1 MKISNNGISLIKQ
14 FEGLSLKPY
23 LDAINVPTIGY
34 GSTYYRDNKKVTM
47 NDKPIT
53 EDEANSLL
61 AYIANKDFGSFINK
75 VVKVEL
81 NQNQFD
87 ALVSFAYNLG
97 NGNLQNSTLLKKL
110 NSGDFIGASNEFI
123 KWNKAGGK
131 ELAGLTKR
139 REREKK
145 LFLS

>member
-1 MKISNNGISLIKQ
+1 MQLSEEGLNLIKE
-14 FEGLSLKPY
+14 FEGFRSNPY
-23 LDAINVPTIGY
+23 KCSAGVTTIGY
-34 GSTYYRDNKKVTM
+34 GSTYYRNGKKVSM
-47 NDKPIT
+47 LDKPIS
-53 EDEANSLL
+53 EDEAKSLL
-61 AYIANKDFGSFINK
+61 AYIANKDFGEFVNK

-97 NGNLQNSTLLKKL
+97 NGNLQNSTLLKKV
-110 NSGDFIGASNEFI
+110 NQKDFVGASKEFV

-131 ELAGLTKR
+131 ELVGLTRR
-139 REREKK
+139 REKERD

>member
-1 MKISNNGISLIKQ
+1 MQLSEKGLNLIKE
-14 FEGLSLKPY
+14 FEGFRSNPY
-23 LDAINVPTIGY
+23 KCSAGVATIGY
-34 GSTYYRDNKKVTM
+34 GSTYYRNGKKVSM
-47 NDKPIT
+47 SDKPIS

-61 AYIANKDFGSFINK
+61 AYIANKDFGEFVNK

-97 NGNLQNSTLLKKL
+97 NGNLQNSTLLKKV
-110 NSGDFIGASNEFI
+110 NQKDFVGASKEFV

-131 ELAGLTKR
+131 ELIGLTKR
-139 REREKK
+139 REKERD

>member
-23 LDAINVPTIGY
+23 LDAINIPTIGY
-34 GSTYYRDNKKVTM
+34 GSTYYRNGKKVSM
-47 NDKPIT
+47 SDKPIS

-61 AYIANKDFGSFINK
+61 VYIANKDFGEFVNK

-97 NGNLQNSTLLKKL
+97 NGNLQNSTLLKKV
-110 NSGDFIGASNEFI
+110 NQKDFVGASKEFV

-131 ELAGLTKR
+131 ELVGLTRR
-139 REREKK
+139 REKERD